1 MEPTFFPTP
10 ADFRRWLAKHHATA
24 TELLVGFY
32 KVGSGK
38 ASITW
43 PESVDQALCF
53 GWIDGLRKRID
64 DESYTIRF
72 TPRKPTSTWSAV
84 NIKRVEEL
92 IQLGLMTPAGLKAF
106 EARKANRSGIYS
118 YEQRTAELP
127 PEYEKGLK
135 ANRAAWTFFQAQPA
149 SYRKAAMWWIVSAKQ
164 EATRL
169 KRLAQL
175 IDLSA
180 HSQLIPQFRRRTPSP

>member
-135 ANRAAWTFFQAQPA
+135 ANRAACTFFQAQPA

-180 HSQLIPQFRRRTPSP
+180 QGQLIPQFRRRSPSP

>member
-43 PESVDQALCF
+43 PASVDQALCF

-84 NIKRVEEL
+84 NIQRVEEL
-92 IQLGLMTPAGLKAF
+92 SQLGLMTPAGLKAF